1 MYLIQLREVENW
13 RLGFGSDS
21 SEAFSFEIFVLAKH
35 LYLREFGIKA
45 AIKGIW

>member
-1 MYLIQLREVENW
+1 MSLIQLREVDNW

-35 LYLREFGIKA
+35 HPGLLLREFG
-45 AIKGIW
+45 KGDPSK